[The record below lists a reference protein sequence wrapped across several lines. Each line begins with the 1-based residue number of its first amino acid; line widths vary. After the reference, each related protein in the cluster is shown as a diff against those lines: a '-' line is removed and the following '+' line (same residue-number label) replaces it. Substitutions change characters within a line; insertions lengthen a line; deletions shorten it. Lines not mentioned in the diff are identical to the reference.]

1 MKAVPKTF
9 KNVGGGNDDA
19 TGADR
24 IANSGKKMQAKGIE
38 GQGRKKLAGS
48 GKENAEI
55 SALTLIWI
63 TLVFLM
69 NHQEYAP
76 EVTVLSQGCPM
87 ESSLTNNTES
97 LSPLLHRT
105 DEDSVSVQI
114 RYESRL
120 RSTKW
125 ENITFQSPKPNLCTR
140 HVNHNTRLVRN
151 QEDEQEEGE

>member
-76 EVTVLSQGCPM
+76 EVTVLSQVAGM
-87 ESSLTNNTES
+87 S
-97 LSPLLHRT
+97 
-105 DEDSVSVQI
+105 D
-114 RYESRL
+114 
-120 RSTKW
+120 
-125 ENITFQSPKPNLCTR
+125 
-140 HVNHNTRLVRN
+140 
-151 QEDEQEEGE
+151 GE